1 MRLSESK
8 IDSIIRKV
16 VGKTL
21 NEAAEYD
28 DNDLEYWS
36 IVSQADAAVDRLER
50 EGNVSYG
57 WKDVAEKMGFRL
69 ETLNDADLELMKDA
83 IEQAMLDANDN
94 YWSKDAEFENDFRNM
109 KTESM
114 LNDIVKESV
123 KKVLNE
129 IGDTPNGQRALGA
142 LGMRKALRGKYDARD
157 KDCESNKVYNYA
169 KNSRGGDN
177 YDDRGQNDNPLYYDY
192 ADGAIEYMNAHPE
205 ELVASERRRRL
216 GESELR
222 DIVKSS
228 IKETLLREWG
238 EDKEK
243 VTEESN
249 QDVIT
254 LYDLLKELQTKLLGS
269 NINKRFL
276 PKPSYAGNWYK
287 LGNIEMDEFG
297 FPTFIVSNKKYY
309 SSEDG
314 PSHAERVVSALINK
328 HNLNVGYNTNKFGDV
343 NVYSKGRRWKVAE
356 I

>member
-8 IDSIIRKV
+8 IDNIIRKV
-16 VGKTL
+16 VGKSL
-21 NEAAEYD
+21 NEAADYD

-69 ETLNDADLELMKDA
+69 ETLNDADLELIKDA
-83 IEQAMLDANDN
+83 IEQAMLDANDD

-109 KTESM
+109 KTES
-114 LNDIVKESV
+114 
-123 KKVLNE
+123 
-129 IGDTPNGQRALGA
+129 R
-142 LGMRKALRGKYDARD
+142 
-157 KDCESNKVYNYA
+157 
-169 KNSRGGDN
+169 
-177 YDDRGQNDNPLYYDY
+177 
-192 ADGAIEYMNAHPE
+192 
-205 ELVASERRRRL
+205 RRRRL

-222 DIVKSS
+222 NIVKSS

-276 PKPSYAGNWYK
+276 PKPSYAANWYK
-287 LGNIEMDEFG
+287 LGDVEMDEFG
-297 FPTFIVSNKKYY
+297 FPTVIVSNRKYY
-309 SSEDG
+309 SPEDG
-314 PSHAERVVSALINK
+314 SSHAERVVSALINK

-343 NVYSKGRRWKVAE
+343 KVYSKGRRWKAVE
-356 I
+356 D

>member
-8 IDSIIRKV
+8 IDNIIRKV
-16 VGKTL
+16 VVKSL
-21 NEAAEYD
+21 NEAADYD

-83 IEQAMLDANDN
+83 IEQAMLDANDD

-109 KTESM
+109 KSESR
-114 LNDIVKESV
+114 LNGIVKESV

-129 IGDTPNGQRALGA
+129 IGGTPNGQRAFGT
-142 LGMRKALRGKYDARD
+142 
-157 KDCESNKVYNYA
+157 
-169 KNSRGGDN
+169 
-177 YDDRGQNDNPLYYDY
+177 
-192 ADGAIEYMNAHPE
+192 
-205 ELVASERRRRL
+205 L

-222 DIVKSS
+222 NIVKSS

-269 NINKRFL
+269 NVNKRFR
-276 PKPSYAGNWYK
+276 PKPSYVTNWYK
-287 LGNIEMDEFG
+287 LGNVEMDEFG

-314 PSHAERVVSALINK
+314 PSHAERAVSALINR
-328 HNLNVGYNTNKFGDV
+328 HNLNVGYSTNKFGDV
-343 NVYSKGRRWKVAE
+343 KVYSKGRRWKVAE
-356 I
+356 D

>member
-16 VGKTL
+16 VVKSL
-21 NEAAEYD
+21 NEAADYD

-83 IEQAMLDANDN
+83 IEQAMLDANDD

-109 KTESM
+109 KSESR
-114 LNDIVKESV
+114 LNGIVKESV

-129 IGDTPNGQRALGA
+129 IGGTPNGQRAFGT
-142 LGMRKALRGKYDARD
+142 
-157 KDCESNKVYNYA
+157 
-169 KNSRGGDN
+169 
-177 YDDRGQNDNPLYYDY
+177 
-192 ADGAIEYMNAHPE
+192 
-205 ELVASERRRRL
+205 L

-222 DIVKSS
+222 NIVKSS

-269 NINKRFL
+269 NVNKRIR
-276 PKPSYAGNWYK
+276 PKPSYVTNWYK
-287 LGNIEMDEFG
+287 LGNVEMDEFG

-314 PSHAERVVSALINK
+314 PSHAERAVSALINR
-328 HNLNVGYNTNKFGDV
+328 HNLNVGYSTNKFGDV
-343 NVYSKGRRWKVAE
+343 KVYSKGRRWKVAE
-356 I
+356 D

>member
-8 IDSIIRKV
+8 IDNIIRKV
-16 VGKTL
+16 VVKSL
-21 NEAAEYD
+21 NEAADYD

-83 IEQAMLDANDN
+83 IEQAMLDANDD

-109 KTESM
+109 KSESR
-114 LNDIVKESV
+114 LNGIVKESV

-129 IGDTPNGQRALGA
+129 IGGTPNGQRTLGT
-142 LGMRKALRGKYDARD
+142 
-157 KDCESNKVYNYA
+157 
-169 KNSRGGDN
+169 
-177 YDDRGQNDNPLYYDY
+177 
-192 ADGAIEYMNAHPE
+192 
-205 ELVASERRRRL
+205 L

-222 DIVKSS
+222 NIVKSS

-269 NINKRFL
+269 NVNKRIR
-276 PKPSYAGNWYK
+276 PKPSYVTNWYK
-287 LGNIEMDEFG
+287 LGNVEMDEFG

-314 PSHAERVVSALINK
+314 PSHAERAVSALINR
-328 HNLNVGYNTNKFGDV
+328 HNLNVGYSTNKFGDV
-343 NVYSKGRRWKVAE
+343 KVYSKGRRWKVAE
-356 I
+356 D

>member
-8 IDSIIRKV
+8 IDNIIRKV
-16 VGKTL
+16 VVKSL
-21 NEAAEYD
+21 NEAADYD

-83 IEQAMLDANDN
+83 IEQAMLDANDD

-109 KTESM
+109 KSESR
-114 LNDIVKESV
+114 LNGIVKESV

-129 IGDTPNGQRALGA
+129 IGGTPNGQRAFGT
-142 LGMRKALRGKYDARD
+142 
-157 KDCESNKVYNYA
+157 
-169 KNSRGGDN
+169 
-177 YDDRGQNDNPLYYDY
+177 
-192 ADGAIEYMNAHPE
+192 
-205 ELVASERRRRL
+205 L

-222 DIVKSS
+222 NIVKSS

-238 EDKEK
+238 EDKEN

-269 NINKRFL
+269 NVNKRFR
-276 PKPSYAGNWYK
+276 PKPSYVANWYK
-287 LGNIEMDEFG
+287 LGNVEMDEFG

-314 PSHAERVVSALINK
+314 PSHAERAVSALINR
-328 HNLNVGYNTNKFGDV
+328 HNLNVEYSTNKFGDV
-343 NVYSKGRRWKVAE
+343 KVYSKGRRWKVAE
-356 I
+356 D

>member
-8 IDSIIRKV
+8 IDNIIRKV
-16 VGKTL
+16 VVKSL
-21 NEAAEYD
+21 NEAADYD

-83 IEQAMLDANDN
+83 IEQAMLDANDD

-109 KTESM
+109 KSESR
-114 LNDIVKESV
+114 LNGIVKESV

-129 IGDTPNGQRALGA
+129 IGGTPNGQRAFGT
-142 LGMRKALRGKYDARD
+142 
-157 KDCESNKVYNYA
+157 
-169 KNSRGGDN
+169 
-177 YDDRGQNDNPLYYDY
+177 
-192 ADGAIEYMNAHPE
+192 
-205 ELVASERRRRL
+205 L

-222 DIVKSS
+222 NIVKSS

-269 NINKRFL
+269 NVNKRFR
-276 PKPSYAGNWYK
+276 PKPSYVANWYK
-287 LGNIEMDEFG
+287 LGNVEMDEFG

-314 PSHAERVVSALINK
+314 PSHAERAVSALINR
-328 HNLNVGYNTNKFGDV
+328 HNLNVGYSTNKFGDV
-343 NVYSKGRRWKVAE
+343 KVYSKGRRWKVAE
-356 I
+356 D

>member
-8 IDSIIRKV
+8 IDNIIRKV
-16 VGKTL
+16 VVKSL
-21 NEAAEYD
+21 NEAADYD

-83 IEQAMLDANDN
+83 IEQAMLDANDD

-109 KTESM
+109 KSESR
-114 LNDIVKESV
+114 LNGIVKESV

-129 IGDTPNGQRALGA
+129 IGDTPNGQRALGT
-142 LGMRKALRGKYDARD
+142 
-157 KDCESNKVYNYA
+157 
-169 KNSRGGDN
+169 
-177 YDDRGQNDNPLYYDY
+177 
-192 ADGAIEYMNAHPE
+192 
-205 ELVASERRRRL
+205 L

-222 DIVKSS
+222 NIVKSS

-269 NINKRFL
+269 NVNKRFR
-276 PKPSYAGNWYK
+276 PKPSYVTNWYK
-287 LGNIEMDEFG
+287 LGNVEMDEFG

-314 PSHAERVVSALINK
+314 PSHAERAVSALINR
-328 HNLNVGYNTNKFGDV
+328 HNLNVGYSTNKFGDV
-343 NVYSKGRRWKVAE
+343 KVYSKGRRWKVAE
-356 I
+356 D